1 LLYDLVNLSRDG
13 KLDPKIEIYID
24 SPLAISA
31 TEIFMKNY
39 EYFDDETRALM
50 DGRPDFLDGLNIKY
64 SRTKEDSVKL
74 NNKPG
79 NAIIISASGM
89 CEAGRIKHHLKH
101 NLWRQESTILFVGY
115 QAAGTLGRR
124 ILDGEKEVTIHGEK
138 IAVKADIQY
147 IDAYS
152 AHADRN
158 GLIQWLDHFVK
169 PPRQIF
175 IVHGEPEA
183 QIALAEYLATEK
195 KYSVLIPEWLE
206 EVDLTPAQEIITR
219 VISSSD
225 LVNQALEAERIY
237 LNVSSR
243 LHEMFREN
251 WAQGQYEHSIQE
263 MGLLASII

>member
-1 LLYDLVNLSRDG
+1 
-13 KLDPKIEIYID
+13 
-24 SPLAISA
+24 
-31 TEIFMKNY
+31 
-39 EYFDDETRALM
+39 
-50 DGRPDFLDGLNIKY
+50 
-64 SRTKEDSVKL
+64 
-74 NNKPG
+74 
-79 NAIIISASGM
+79 M

-251 WAQGQYEHSIQE
+251 WAQGQYEHIIQE
-263 MGLLASII
+263 MGKIASII